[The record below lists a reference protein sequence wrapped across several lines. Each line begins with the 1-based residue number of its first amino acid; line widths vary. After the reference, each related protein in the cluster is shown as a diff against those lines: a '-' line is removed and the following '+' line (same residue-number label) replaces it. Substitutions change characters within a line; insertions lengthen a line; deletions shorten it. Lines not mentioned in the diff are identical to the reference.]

1 MKTVTVVVDFYEAT
15 ARWGLSRWFRDVIEV
30 DFKERCV
37 GIRLIDNTVVAVPM
51 TDNIASITVTSDEE

>member
-30 DFKERCV
+30 DFMAS
-37 GIRLIDNTVVAVPM
+37 NTVLSGPWPKWISQSGI
-51 TDNIASITVTSDEE
+51 D